1 VDQEPTPP
9 TTTITLDEA
18 VIAFLRMGKGVKG
31 KAHELACISE
41 DLLCHS
47 VETASL
53 NSRLVEPT

>member
-1 VDQEPTPP
+1 M
-9 TTTITLDEA
+9 TLDEA
-18 VIAFLRMGKGVKG
+18 MIAFLRMGNGVKG

-41 DLLCHS
+41 DLLCHG